1 MFRWALNAVD
11 IFTSCNILK

>member
-11 IFTSCNILK
+11 IFTSCNISK